1 MTPPTQSNPIPESA
15 SSDPPDTEVV
25 AVTRV
30 RPLTALFLWAVLLVL
45 AFLHFQATV
54 FVVLGALAAAAFA
67 ATLQPLADRLWGPVP
82 VRAMTAVLLLLIVVA
97 VLLFVFG
104 WAMVGPIRENIEQ
117 LPDLRRRANDGLQN
131 LANRANITTE
141 VTVSRL
147 AEIGGQVLTGSSL
160 AGWISKAAD
169 QVLTALLAILVV
181 VIAAMYLL
189 ARPAGNLSGAAVQLL
204 PPRRQEPTRQAIAQ
218 LQPQLRW
225 WALGTA
231 FSMSVVAVVFG
242 LGFWILGLEF
252 ALPLALFAGLAQS
265 VPTFGP
271 LVTLLLALL
280 VAATQGLTQVVGVI
294 GLYVLVQSLESYIL
308 TPLVMRKAVRIPPVV
323 TLFTIILWGNVFGL
337 AGLILA
343 IPIDLTLWAFLQHH
357 LIEKHEQMA
366 QPTVSEPP

>member
-1 MTPPTQSNPIPESA
+1 MTPPTQDNPIPESA

-82 VRAMTAVLLLLIVVA
+82 VRAVTAVLVFLIVVA

-104 WAMVGPIRENIEQ
+104 WAMYGPIQENIQ
-117 LPDLRRRANDGLQN
+117 DLPDLRRRANDGLQN
-131 LANRANITTE
+131 LADRANITTE

-147 AEIGGQVLTGSSL
+147 AEIAGQVLTGSSL

-169 QVLTALLAILVV
+169 QVLTAMLAILVV

-189 ARPAGNLSGAAVQLL
+189 ARPSGSLSGAAVKLL
-204 PPRRQEPTRQAIAQ
+204 PPERQEPTRRAVAQ